1 MISEWG
7 GELAAGALLVGI
19 TLILVV
25 LYLHAQSRRLRKLIL
40 KLYDVNKVVRQD
52 ALDFIDQAWPILNAA
67 GFKGMTGNINWFGE
81 RITIEKGVDALVV
94 YPVSIAEGGMDFQLS
109 LSAPRLRGER
119 KLFVQLIFQTFKS
132 LLVLDVSNK
141 NTQFFLSQK
150 RLEKY
155 QLLVQHDIK
164 NLAQFI
170 QLLADQVKEANSE
183 EEKNSLVS
191 HLKKVLP
198 IVTERAEKTIK
209 QMALSSGSFQ
219 SVESIEFAS
228 EIARIAQGIGI
239 EYQLKGLFSC
249 SMSYALFEQ
258 VIKNILE
265 NFQHHGDG
273 NPVLIEIKN
282 DGQVVFSMVHQ
293 KEHGAIQRERLFEPF
308 WSSSEE
314 GMGLGLFITRELLS
328 TMGGAIY
335 FEVLEGK
342 NRFVVQFCSHM
353 TSASSDG

>member
-7 GELAAGALLVGI
+7 EELASGALLVGV

-25 LYLHAQSRRLRKLIL
+25 LYLHTQSRRLRKLIL

-52 ALDFIDQAWPILNAA
+52 ALDFVDQAWPILNAA
-67 GFKGMTGNINWFGE
+67 GFRGMTGQIIWFGE
-81 RITIEKGVDALVV
+81 IKTIEKGADAQVA

-109 LSAPRLRGER
+109 LSAPRLRGE
-119 KLFVQLIFQTFKS
+119 KKFFAQLIFQTFKS

-170 QLLADQVKEANSE
+170 QLLADQVREASSE
-183 EEKNSLVS
+183 DEKNSLVN

-198 IVTERAEKTIK
+198 VVTERAEKTIK
-209 QMALSSGSFQ
+209 QMTISSGSFQ
-219 SVESIEFAS
+219 SVEPIEFAS

-258 VIKNILE
+258 VIKNVLE
-265 NFQHHGDG
+265 NFQSHGDG
-273 NPVLIEIKN
+273 SPVLIEVMG
-282 DGQVVFSMVHQ
+282 DGQVVFSMTHQ
-293 KEHGAIQRERLFEPF
+293 KTREAIQSERLFEPF

-314 GMGLGLFITRELLS
+314 GMGLGLFIARELLS

-335 FEVLEGK
+335 FEALEGK
-342 NRFVVQFCSHM
+342 NRFVVQFCSHVVL
-353 TSASSDG
+353 A